1 MRSIL
6 VVCAGNLCR
15 SPMAAGLLKQA
26 LPACQTVSAGFI
38 ALDGEQADPF
48 AIDVMQER
56 GVDIRDHRALRLAPW
71 LVSQADL
78 ILVMTREQRNAFHR
92 QFPSASGKVF
102 RLGEHGGYDVPDPV
116 GQPRAVFKQVFDLVS
131 AGVNAWAAR
140 VEAVRETT

>member
-26 LPACQTVSAGFI
+26 LPDCLTVSAGFI
-38 ALDGEQADPF
+38 ALDGEQADPI
-48 AIDVMQER
+48 AIDVMQKR
-56 GVDIRDHRALRLAPW
+56 GIDIREHRALRLAPW
-71 LVSQADL
+71 LVGQADL
-78 ILVMTREQRNAFHR
+78 ILVMTQEQRSALYR

-116 GQPRAVFKQVFDLVS
+116 GQSRIVFEQVFDLVS
-131 AGVNAWAAR
+131 VCVEAWAAR
-140 VEAVRETT
+140 IEAVSKIT